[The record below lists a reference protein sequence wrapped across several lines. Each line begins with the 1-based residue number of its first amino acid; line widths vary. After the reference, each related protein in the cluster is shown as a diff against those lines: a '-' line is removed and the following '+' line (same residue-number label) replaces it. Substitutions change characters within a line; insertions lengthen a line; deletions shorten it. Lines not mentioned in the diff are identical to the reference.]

1 MAKSVSN
8 SSAFPFEWLRN
19 HLVNDILPHWLDATV
34 TENGFFWPQL
44 DRQWQRRSP
53 GFATLVSQSRLV
65 SVFSIGYA
73 ITGEK
78 AYREA
83 AAAGADFLLRAFDD
97 RIHGGWHW
105 SCDPEGKLLDEKKD
119 CYGHAFAIYGLA
131 HAYRATKD
139 SRYRKAAERTWDVVD
154 SRFRDK
160 RGGLVWHMTADFRPM
175 DSQRSQN
182 PMMHMF
188 EALTE
193 LADAAGDRSGR
204 SDGQFILPAQR
215 IADFLFLP
223 IADNDLPPLPEIY
236 DLEWTPVPSAAG
248 VGAGGDP
255 AVARACPVRSDTGG
269 YSAGGHLFEWAFLL
283 SMAVE
288 RGMDAAYMRFAER
301 CLRNAT
307 DLAYDREHPGVITQV
322 SLEGKPV
329 NYAKS
334 FWEPCEAIRALLHFA
349 VRHGRTD
356 LLPAC
361 RDILG
366 FVQQHFVDP
375 EHGGFYAN
383 LTREGAIVNAVKGSE
398 WKVDYHT
405 TGMCAEAIRK

>member
-1 MAKSVSN
+1 MTKRVSN
-8 SSAFPFEWLRN
+8 SSAFPFEWFRN
-19 HLVNDILPHWLDATV
+19 HLVNEVLPHWLDASV
-34 TENGFFWPQL
+34 TENGFYWPQL
-44 DRQWQRRSP
+44 DRQWRRRPP
-53 GFATLVSQSRLV
+53 GFATLVSQSRLI
-65 SVFSIGYA
+65 SVFAAGYA

-97 RIHGGWHW
+97 RLYGGWHW
-105 SCDPEGKLLDEKKD
+105 SCDPEGNLLDEKKD
-119 CYGHAFAIYGLA
+119 CYGHAFAIFGLA

-139 SRYRKAAERTWDVVD
+139 ARYRKAAERTWEIVD
-154 SRFRDK
+154 ARFRDT
-160 RGGLVWHMTADFRPM
+160 RGGLIWKMTSDFRPM
-175 DSQRSQN
+175 DLQRSQN

-188 EALTE
+188 EALAE
-193 LADAAGDRSGR
+193 LADATG
-204 SDGQFILPAQR
+204 DGQFILCAQR

-223 IADNDLPPLPEIY
+223 IAERDLPPLPEIY
-236 DLEWTPVPSAAG
+236 DLEWTPIPSAA
-248 VGAGGDP
+248 
-255 AVARACPVRSDTGG
+255 GG

-288 RGMDAAYMRFAER
+288 RGMDASYIRFADR
-301 CLRNAT
+301 CIRNAV
-307 DLAYDREHPGVITQV
+307 DLAYDRELPGVVTQV

-349 VRHGRTD
+349 VRHGRAD
-356 LLPAC
+356 LLPPC
-361 RDILG
+361 RDMLA
-366 FVQQHFVDP
+366 FVQKHFVDP

-383 LTREGAIVNAVKGSE
+383 LTREGKVINDMKGSE

-405 TGMCAEAIRK
+405 AGMCAEATRMMKKED